1 MNKKFGSVYLMGGFG
16 NQIFQFSFAKS
27 LEKENLKVYI
37 DKSNYLLKNKRINTA
52 AENREI
58 VLPIENFGFSDVPS
72 YLNLIFFINNK
83 LRKYSFKNY
92 KFLPIGRY
100 NDKNFNKSF
109 KKYNQ
114 FVGYWQDINLI
125 YENRDF
131 LISKLSNNQTIA
143 KSLSKRP
150 KVGSTMLHVRRKDYL
165 NMKEELN
172 IDYYKIA
179 IDNASQKIENFN
191 FDVFTDDK
199 EWVLQNN
206 LFSNAKSINFLSSS
220 IDDTIITFSKMLE
233 YENYIISNSTF
244 SLIPAILSKSEKK
257 AVYVPTPWFRNS
269 KKLINFPENWIG
281 IENI

>member
-1 MNKKFGSVYLMGGFG
+1 MNKKFGSIYLMGGFG
-16 NQIFQFSFAKS
+16 NQIFQLSFAKS
-27 LEKENLKVYI
+27 LENENLKVYI

-58 VLPIENFGFSDVPS
+58 ILPIENFGFSDVPS

-125 YENRDF
+125 YENKDF

-143 KSLSKRP
+143 KSFSKRP
-150 KVGSTMLHVRRKDYL
+150 KIGSTMLHVRRKDYL

-199 EWVLQNN
+199 EWVLQND
-206 LFSNAKSINFLSSS
+206 LFSNAKKINSLSSS

-244 SLIPAILSKSEKK
+244 SLIPAILSRSEEK